1 MNDGKS
7 GALTRLGCWTVMIGA
22 VLAFWVL
29 LIAGVIWW
37 LR

>member
-1 MNDGKS
+1 VSTKTNPWIMF
-7 GALTRLGCWTVMIGA
+7 GCWTAILGA